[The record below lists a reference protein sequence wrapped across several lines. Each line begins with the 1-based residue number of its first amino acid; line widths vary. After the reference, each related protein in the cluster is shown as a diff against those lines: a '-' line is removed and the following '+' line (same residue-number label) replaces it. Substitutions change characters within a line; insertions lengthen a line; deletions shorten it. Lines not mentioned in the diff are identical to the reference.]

1 MDSLDY
7 VLLFLI
13 TSLCALSGY
22 ATRKLCK
29 MKCSS
34 LKCCGFEMV
43 RDIEAEG
50 RRNNSSGGSERPV
63 VMSL

>member
-7 VLLFLI
+7 VLFFFI
-13 TSLCALSGY
+13 TSLLCALSSY
-22 ATRKLCK
+22 IARKLCK

-34 LKCCGFEMV
+34 LKCCGFEMI
-43 RDIEAEG
+43 RDLEAES

-63 VMSL
+63 ITL

>member
-50 RRNNSSGGSERPV
+50 RRNNTGSSERPP